1 MRLRRIASSVAFA
14 AELATLPLPA
24 AKAEDYPPDAPF
36 ALSWPICAAGAAAVT
51 ATTIITAPLRAI
63 TKAPPFY
70 YVCYGPSPYYPPPA
84 YRAPGNYASPNYSGP
99 R

>member
-1 MRLRRIASSVAFA
+1 MRVRRIASSVAFA
-14 AELATLPLPA
+14 AELATLLPA

-36 ALSWPICAAGAAAVT
+36 ALSWPICAAGAVAVT
-51 ATTIITAPLRAI
+51 VTTIITAPLRAI

-70 YVCYGPSPYYPPPA
+70 YVCYGPSLYYPPPA